1 MDNPSENGGTR
12 DSRPPAGAP
21 NTEAGASAV
30 SGPGGAALGARL
42 PEGMRFGPLM
52 AVLMLGVFLAILNQT
67 LLNVAIPHMMNEFNV
82 SADTIQ
88 WLMTAYMLVNGV
100 LIPISAFLMETF
112 GSKTLFV
119 AAMAFFTVGSLI
131 CGVATDFP
139 LMLIGRIVQAVG
151 GGILM
156 PLVMNIFLALFPP
169 EARGR
174 AMGFL
179 GLGMIFAP
187 AVGPTLSGWVVEYYT
202 WRLLFYGMIPLG
214 ILVILMGMVY
224 LRDIPRKHRP
234 PLDLYGM
241 VMSILGF
248 GALLYGF
255 SEAGSGGWGQT
266 PVIAGLVI
274 GAIGVFLFVMRE
286 LSVAEPMLDFRI
298 FRYDMFALSSLI
310 NAIITMAL
318 FAGMFLL
325 PIYLQNLRGFTPLQ
339 AGLLL
344 LPGALIMGV
353 MSPVSGALF
362 DRIGPRPLAVVGLI
376 ITAVTT
382 FEFTKL
388 TTLTS
393 YNHILALYVIRSFGM
408 SLLMMPIMTAGLNQL
423 PMVKNSHGTALSNT
437 VRQVAGAIGT
447 AFLTSMFTTRNDFHL
462 RMYLDPI
469 NRYDPFVQQS
479 LQQMVG
485 AASSAGL
492 PPAQAQG
499 LGVAGLYGSLA
510 QQAAVQ
516 GIDDAFWW
524 ATGFTVLGLLFS
536 FFLRDVRRDR
546 KGAARGPVPADGD
559 LAGESPSGTDPSG
572 PAPSGPAPGRPSQQG
587 PEGPLQPEGGPA

>member
-1 MDNPSENGGTR
+1 
-12 DSRPPAGAP
+12 
-21 NTEAGASAV
+21 
-30 SGPGGAALGARL
+30 
-42 PEGMRFGPLM
+42 MRFGPLM
-52 AVLMLGVFLAILNQT
+52 VVLMLGVFLAILNQT

-88 WLMTAYMLVNGV
+88 WLLTAYMLVNGV

-112 GSKTLFV
+112 GSKSLFV
-119 AAMAFFTVGSLI
+119 AAMIFFTAGSLV

-139 LMLIGRIVQAVG
+139 LMLTGRIIQAVG

-169 EARGR
+169 ESRGR
-174 AMGFL
+174 AMGLL

-187 AVGPTLSGWVVEYYT
+187 AVGPTLSGWVVENYT

-214 ILVILMGMVY
+214 VLVIIMGLVY

-241 VMSILGF
+241 LMSILGF

-266 PVIAGLVI
+266 KVIAGL
-274 GAIGVFLFVMRE
+274 AIGVIGVILFILRE
-286 LSVAEPMLDFRI
+286 LSVSEPMLDFRI
-298 FRYDMFALSSLI
+298 FRYDMFSLSSLI
-310 NAIITMAL
+310 NAIITMAM
-318 FAGMFLL
+318 FAGMLLL
-325 PIYLQNLRGFTPLQ
+325 PIYLQNLRSFTPLQ

-344 LPGALIMGV
+344 LPGALVMGV
-353 MSPVSGALF
+353 MSPVSGAIF
-362 DRIGPRPLAVVGLI
+362 DRIGPRPLAVVGLLV
-376 ITAVTT
+376 TAATT
-382 FEFTKL
+382 YEFTKL
-388 TTLTS
+388 TMETS
-393 YNHILALYVIRSFGM
+393 YEHILALYVIRSFGM
-408 SLLMMPIMTAGLNQL
+408 ALLMMPIMTAGLNQV
-423 PMVKNSHGTALSNT
+423 PMEKNSHGTALSNT

-462 RMYLDPI
+462 RMYLDQV
-469 NRYDPFVQQS
+469 NRYDPWVQQS
-479 LQQMVG
+479 IQQIAG
-485 AASSAGL
+485 AAATSVGL

-499 LGVAGLYGSLA
+499 LAAAELYGGLA

-524 ATGFTVLGLLFS
+524 ATGFTVLALLLS
-536 FFLRDVRRDR
+536 FFLRDVRRER
-546 KGAARGPVPADGD
+546 KRADRGPEPNMFGEQEASRAGVP
-559 LAGESPSGTDPSG
+559 GEA
-572 PAPSGPAPGRPSQQG
+572 APTARPG
-587 PEGPLQPEGGPA
+587 LQP